1 MAIIPN
7 FKLTARGT
15 DLLNRVIAEQKT
27 LKFTKFEIGDGSF
40 TGDIKTLQT
49 LVSKFKEF
57 AVIET
62 NVLGDGQTNIK
73 GYFDNKGFLTSKR
86 LREFGVYAQIG
97 DEILTEVL
105 FSYTNAGDTADL
117 IPAESENFF
126 SRTLSVINKTDDVD
140 NITFN
145 VSLINCKRDFNTVA
159 ELKAADWLVAGDKVN
174 LWGNLTLGD
183 VKKTSKIIT
192 TENVGIPL
200 LNGLYAKDYTSFL
213 QDGGYKKDAARLN
226 RDIVSNSGLLEDLE
240 IEYIQ
245 DAGTKKNGYCYKDK
259 NQQGIF
265 KCFKDY
271 AGTSNDANYFYKFDN
286 NELLG
291 KLQNLTQFNE
301 AVIQIGEYYDVE
313 YSENKLFNMMLIK
326 IIPKK
331 TIPGGFEAKVSGLP
345 NNYKQTEFV
354 VAGNFNTT
362 RSFRYS
368 NGAVVSF
375 GSQEDLNPSFY
386 GSCILFK
393 KD

>member
-7 FKLTARGT
+7 FKLTTKGVE
-15 DLLNRVIAEQKT
+15 LLNRVIAEQKT

-40 TGDIKTLQT
+40 TGDIKTLQR

-62 NVLGDGQTNIK
+62 NVLEDGQTNIK

-126 SRTLSVINKTDDVD
+126 SRTLSAINKTGDVE
-140 NITFN
+140 NVTFN
-145 VSLINCKRDFNTVA
+145 VDLINCKRDFNTVA

-174 LWGNLTLGD
+174 LWGNLALGD

-192 TENVGIPL
+192 SENAGIPL

-226 RDIVSNSGLLEDLE
+226 RDIVNNSGLLEDLE

-245 DAGTKKNGYCYKDK
+245 DAGTKKNGYCYKDR

-271 AGTSNDANYFYKFDN
+271 TGTSNDANYFYKFDN

-291 KLQNLTQFNE
+291 KLQNLSIFQKDILTRTIFTASDPNAMIGDVYLAVSTSGGENE
-301 AVIQIGEYYDVE
+301 SFDSRII
-313 YSENKLFNMMLIK
+313 
-326 IIPKK
+326 IIP
-331 TIPGGFEAKVSGLP
+331 PSGLITSCRL
-345 NNYKQTEFV
+345 NIYKGTADVTYDGATWRWIRTGTE
-354 VAGNFNTT
+354 ALGELKLYKLQL
-362 RSFRYS
+362 S
-368 NGAVVSF
+368 
-375 GSQEDLNPSFY
+375 L
-386 GSCILFK
+386 
-393 KD
+393 